1 MVVWNSGIICKTRP
15 DPFLGITMNLHHSSK
30 TNEPVQPRAAATL
43 VLMRER
49 TDGYPRPEL
58 LMVRRN
64 SRDTFAAGAYVF
76 PGGALEQADSAQRSM
91 NLAHG
96 LSPEEAKRMLESESS
111 ADKALGY
118 FVAAIR
124 ETFEEVGVLLAKS
137 EEGQRWYPD
146 DADRIEAEKARI
158 EMRDG
163 RINFADWVAARG
175 LRLATDDLTYFAH
188 WVTPEGRPKRF
199 DTRFFL
205 AEAAPGHYVRPDQRE
220 IVGHRWLTAREALDE
235 EKAGKIKMVS
245 VTVKNLELLET
256 FASTD
261 AAISEL
267 RNRRVPLVRP
277 KLIPLADG
285 GERAVHP
292 WEPEYDAL

>member
-1 MVVWNSGIICKTRP
+1 
-15 DPFLGITMNLHHSSK
+15 MNLNRSSNSDK
-30 TNEPVQPRAAATL
+30 PVQPREAATL

-49 TDGYPRPEL
+49 TDGYSRPEL
-58 LMVRRN
+58 LMVRRH
-64 SRDTFAAGAYVF
+64 SRDAFAAGAYVF
-76 PGGALEQADSAQRSM
+76 PGGALEQADSARRSM

-96 LSPEEAKRMLESESS
+96 LSPEEAKRSLDSEAS

-124 ETFEEVGVLLAKS
+124 ETFEEVGVLLAKTA
-137 EEGQRWYPD
+137 EGQRWYPD
-146 DADRIEAEKARI
+146 ETHRIEADKARI

-163 RINFADWVAARG
+163 QTNFTDWVAARG
-175 LRLATDDLTYFAH
+175 LRLATDNLTYFAH
-188 WVTPEGRPKRF
+188 WVTPESRPKRF

-205 AEAAPGHYVRPDQRE
+205 AEAAPGHNVRPDQRE

-285 GERAVHP
+285 GLRAVHP
-292 WEPEYDAL
+292 GDPEYDAL